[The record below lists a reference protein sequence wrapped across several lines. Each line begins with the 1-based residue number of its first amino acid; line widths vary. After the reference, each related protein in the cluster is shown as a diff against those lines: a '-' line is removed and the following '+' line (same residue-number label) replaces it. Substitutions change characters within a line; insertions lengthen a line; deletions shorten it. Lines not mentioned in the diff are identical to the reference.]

1 MGLTERLM
9 DNVITYYFIID
20 LTKLLFTFYYDLTW
34 AVNNGRMMIVS
45 LQLTS
50 CKNHF
55 SAISKDQ
62 GRV

>member
-1 MGLTERLM
+1 M

-34 AVNNGRMMIVS
+34 AVNSGRMMIVR

-50 CKNHF
+50 CKTF
-55 SAISKDQ
+55 FLQ
-62 GRV
+62 